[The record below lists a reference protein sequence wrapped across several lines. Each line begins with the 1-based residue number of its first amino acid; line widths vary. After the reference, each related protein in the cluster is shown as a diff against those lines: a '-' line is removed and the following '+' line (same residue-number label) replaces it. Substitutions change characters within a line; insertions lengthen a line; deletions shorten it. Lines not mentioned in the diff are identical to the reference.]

1 MRAGGRAG
9 AWGARGWAGS
19 EHAVATRSRRTAS
32 RAHPTLAPSPPPLP
46 PLPPQAESKVTLVY
60 GQMNEPPGARA
71 RVALTGL
78 TVAEYFRDEEGQDV
92 LLFVDNIFRFTQVC
106 LLSSPVCGHHVCV
119 GVLWVW
125 GGEGGC
131 CLWAPACWGGG
142 PRPRAPRT
150 APARSPPPPP
160 PSLCVQANSE
170 VSALLG
176 RIPSAVGYQPTLATG
191 ENPAKPAAR
200 RAWGRRAQ
208 RSLLLPAHPPP
219 RPPPPLISYRPG
231 PAAGAHH
238 HHQEGVHYLG
248 AGARRMGAA
257 WERVMRGAGPG
268 GRAGRGRAG
277 GRGASCVQGGS
288 LRRAPSPPPHTPPTH
303 LPTLPF
309 APPPPH
315 THTHARTHRPSTCQP
330 TI

>member
-1 MRAGGRAG
+1 MGGRGWVGVGWCACGRAGGCVGSTRVGGERACS
-9 AWGARGWAGS
+9 RHS
-19 EHAVATRSRRTAS
+19 LSPHRVTR
-32 RAHPTLAPSPPPLP
+32 APNTRPLPP

-160 PSLCVQANSE
+160 P
-170 VSALLG
+170 
-176 RIPSAVGYQPTLATG
+176 PSVCRPTLRCPRCWGASPRPWATS
-191 ENPAKPAAR
+191 PLWPLVR
-200 RAWGRRAQ
+200 IQ
-208 RSLLLPAHPPP
+208 PSLLLGAHGGGGRSALCCCPLTLPPD
-219 RPPPPLISYRPG
+219 PPPP
-231 PAAGAHH
+231 
-238 HHQEGVHYLG
+238 
-248 AGARRMGAA
+248 
-257 WERVMRGAGPG
+257 
-268 GRAGRGRAG
+268 
-277 GRGASCVQGGS
+277 
-288 LRRAPSPPPHTPPTH
+288 
-303 LPTLPF
+303 
-309 APPPPH
+309 
-315 THTHARTHRPSTCQP
+315 
-330 TI
+330 